1 MRRHY
6 ALSIRVAFHLP
17 ERFFEFAA
25 LHSGMRSAGR
35 VKTSED
41 TTIN

>member
-1 MRRHY
+1 MRRHH

-25 LHSGMRSAGR
+25 LHSGMRPAGG
-35 VKTSED
+35 VGISEH
-41 TTIN
+41 TID

>member
-1 MRRHY
+1 MRRHH

-25 LHSGMRSAGR
+25 LHSGMRPAGR

-41 TTIN
+41 TTID

>member
-1 MRRHY
+1 MRRHH

-17 ERFFEFAA
+17 ERFFAFAA
-25 LHSGMRSAGR
+25 HQSGMRLAGR

>member
-1 MRRHY
+1 MRRHH

-25 LHSGMRSAGR
+25 LRSGMRPAGR
-35 VKTSED
+35 IKISED
-41 TTIN
+41 TTID